1 MMEVLAGRIPFM
13 IDVAPNTLPHIRAG
27 KLKALG
33 SASPNRLAAAPDIP
47 TLAECGLVGVELSA
61 WDGIALPKGA
71 SPELVERYSAA
82 LSKALNDPA
91 VSESLAKKGA
101 EIRPGTPADFRAW
114 IASERPKWA
123 ELVKAVQAETAT
135 EN

>member
-1 MMEVLAGRIPFM
+1 M
-13 IDVAPNTLPHIRAG
+13 
-27 KLKALG
+27 
-33 SASPNRLAAAPDIP
+33 
-47 TLAECGLVGVELSA
+47 ELSA
-61 WDGIALPKGA
+61 WDGIALPKGGF
-71 SPELVERYSAA
+71 SELVERYSAA
-82 LSKALNDPA
+82 LSKALNDP
-91 VSESLAKKGA
+91 VFPSPLPKGA